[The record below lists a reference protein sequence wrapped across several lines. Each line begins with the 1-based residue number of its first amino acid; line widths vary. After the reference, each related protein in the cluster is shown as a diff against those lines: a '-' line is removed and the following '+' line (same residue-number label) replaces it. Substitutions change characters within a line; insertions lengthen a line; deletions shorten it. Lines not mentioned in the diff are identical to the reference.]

1 MIISGLGCN
10 IFAKVLIFWDSTKD
24 YREKREII
32 WNYAPFCRYQQLFV
46 SFATESLEKTVLQN
60 SKL

>member
-1 MIISGLGCN
+1 MVISGLGCN

-32 WNYAPFCRYQQLFV
+32 WNYAPFCYLCKDF
-46 SFATESLEKTVLQN
+46 KT
-60 SKL
+60 KMI

>member
-1 MIISGLGCN
+1 MVISGLGCN

-32 WNYAPFCRYQQLFV
+32 WNYAPFLGIRNGAHF
-46 SFATESLEKTVLQN
+46 SFLTRVLE
-60 SKL
+60 

>member
-1 MIISGLGCN
+1 MVISGLGCN

-32 WNYAPFCRYQQLFV
+32 WNYAPF
-46 SFATESLEKTVLQN
+46 
-60 SKL
+60 